1 MMRAMED
8 AEFFLKKL
16 RKRFMK
22 KVPGWKRCTAVG
34 DYNTGL
40 GGELSFLLQ
49 GIEDNGDG
57 TSCHGRSRQQRV
69 DPAHHRQRNGKGVV
83 TKGEAEVLRNGE
95 TEIAARGP
103 TEKTFLSIAL
113 RQ

>member
-34 DYNTGL
+34 DYNTGS

-95 TEIAARGP
+95 TEIAVGLP
-103 TEKTFLSIAL
+103 KKLFF
-113 RQ
+113 Q

>member
-1 MMRAMED
+1 MGAMED
-8 AEFFLKKL
+8 AGFFLKKL
-16 RKRFMK
+16 LECFMK
-22 KVPGWKRCTAVG
+22 KVRGWKPCTAAD
-34 DYNTGL
+34 DYYTGS

-95 TEIAARGP
+95 TEITVRGP